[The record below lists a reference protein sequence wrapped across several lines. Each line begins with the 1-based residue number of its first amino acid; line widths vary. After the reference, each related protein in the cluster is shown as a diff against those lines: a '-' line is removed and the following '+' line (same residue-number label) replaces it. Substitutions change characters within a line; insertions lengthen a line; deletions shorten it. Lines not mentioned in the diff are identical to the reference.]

1 MTNVFLT
8 VTVGN
13 LGKTNTFVRMFATV
27 KQGALTAF
35 VGGTKFL
42 CYTLEAGHPNK
53 KKVVSEMVENTDC
66 SLCFSC
72 CFVCF
77 LNRDSWLI
85 LESNCGLNWMT
96 QLWPVGH

>member
-1 MTNVFLT
+1 MTNAFLT

-13 LGKTNTFVRMFATV
+13 PGKTNTFVRMFATV

-53 KKVVSEMVENTDC
+53 KM
-66 SLCFSC
+66 
-72 CFVCF
+72 
-77 LNRDSWLI
+77 
-85 LESNCGLNWMT
+85 
-96 QLWPVGH
+96 